1 MPATRQAL
9 IRGAIVGG
17 LIGLPMGILAGIF
30 FAHMVLGDDLSG
42 RGIVFIALVT
52 IAFIAWAAFLG
63 AMLKLQHDEPN

>member
-1 MPATRQAL
+1 
-9 IRGAIVGG
+9 
-17 LIGLPMGILAGIF
+17 MGILAGIF

-63 AMLKLQHDEPN
+63 AMLKLQHDEPT